1 MQIRPQV
8 EYRSAVWYDVAED
21 NKIFVWGD
29 GMTSEEKNQAVESI
43 AAINEFLANSN
54 CSDFT
59 IKYYSGEKLCLIGS
73 FDLCYYSEI
82 EILFE
87 QVSYIS
93 MHTYFCLWDLSD
105 ELFKI
110 NFCADDA
117 DSKLEIQI
125 GKDFEDATHII
136 RCDTFKVH
144 IGTQGLNESAFS

>member
-1 MQIRPQV
+1 
-8 EYRSAVWYDVAED
+8 
-21 NKIFVWGD
+21 
-29 GMTSEEKNQAVESI
+29 MTSEEKKQAIESI

-87 QVSYIS
+87 QVDYIS
-93 MHTYFCLWDLSD
+93 MNTYFGLWDLAD
-105 ELFKI
+105 NPFRL

-117 DSKLEIQI
+117 DSRLEIQI
-125 GKDFEDATHII
+125 GKDFEDKTHII
-136 RCDTFKVH
+136 RCDSIKVH